1 MNIQTVVNIFFIILL
16 VIGIISFFSGFAIM
30 KISKNHKNGFFFMFV
45 LSIIL
50 LIFLLD
56 WFQSV
61 GSEVFLATIPWLLN
75 QALAIILYIIYLIA
89 AWFILKWLY
98 KRNLVS

>member
-1 MNIQTVVNIFFIILL
+1 MDIQTVMNIFFIILL

-30 KISKNHKNGFFFMFV
+30 TISKNHKNGFFFMFV
-45 LSIIL
+45 LSLIL
-50 LIFLLD
+50 LLFLLE

-75 QALAIILYIIYLIA
+75 QAFAIILYILYLIV
-89 AWFILKWLY
+89 AWFILKRLN